1 MEFVIGPLAAVLVA
15 IGCGKRIRD
24 DHKVIISLDERV
36 KVLESVAAEQ
46 ENKIMGKTLK
56 TMVPFVQAVNEL
68 KQQVGIQ

>member
-1 MEFVIGPLAAVLVA
+1 MV
-15 IGCGKRIRD
+15 
-24 DHKVIISLDERV
+24 SLDERV
-36 KVLESVAAEQ
+36 KVLEAVAAEQ

>member
-1 MEFVIGPLAAVLVA
+1 MEFVIGPIAAVL
-15 IGCGKRIRD
+15 IGLGLGKRIRD
-24 DHKVIISLDERV
+24 DHKVIVSLDERV
-36 KVLESVAAEQ
+36 KVLEAVAAEQ